1 MKKIIAFLILLL
13 CVKQS
18 YAQYPLKQYLGSDST
33 LVTVRG
39 GMNARLVLWSFTDTT
54 QANTQRIN
62 QYAGALIYTTG
73 TDKVWYRNSTATGWI
88 EFTSSGGTTTNIYNS
103 DGFITGTRVLD
114 LSASP
119 LTFSRSGV
127 KQFAAEDNLTTIGS
141 PNNQKRITVYND
153 SITIL
158 GLSQTTD
165 TTTYKPLAIDGN
177 GYFTIM
183 DRWPGGGGS
192 TPTLFGIDD
201 STSTVDRYVNFKN
214 HRFVLDSIFT
224 AGSGYISGI
233 YTGKASTSTSFRQ
246 TTYDS
251 EAYLAFPRDE
261 YKWVQLG
268 SEAAGT
274 DGDGAYF
281 RDSYFKSYNSNAT
294 INAYASNYQGLFNSS
309 IEINH
314 NGINLFPDRGVL
326 FIDSLLTSSSNSD
339 EVVMWRAGDYGSI
352 RRMPI
357 STFLSFYT
365 PPASWLQSGSVAGS
379 LGTTFIGA
387 TDVNPLLFKIG
398 GMSAGILGGAGNT
411 AFGLGTNNADSLSNA
426 GTYNTAMGLRS
437 LFRNIGTYNTAI
449 GSYSMFYN
457 TTGSQ
462 NVALGSNS
470 LYNNITGQKNSAFGS
485 GALENNTSGDDNT
498 AVGQD
503 ALLAN
508 TTGIRNIGI
517 GWNGFAN
524 NFTGVQNIGIG
535 YGAGKTITN
544 GNNNTIL
551 GAFAAWDAA
560 QNDTITGAVI
570 IGHSATA
577 SEDSTVVLGN
587 DYIKKTHLKGVVY
600 APFTAGSA
608 TTSDSALAVN
618 RTTGALEMRPVAGG
632 GTYTFT
638 NGLTNS
644 SGTVKLGG
652 DLVNS
657 TSINGKGSYSVTLD
671 SLTGFTVKSPGLT
684 KILTTS
690 TQAYIYGNS
699 SSTYMGVGTELF
711 LAQQKSGNSIS
722 MSSDSF
728 VLKMGGNS
736 QLIIRP
742 DSLNINP
749 PLGIAII
756 DTLAAASNMTNKR
769 VMTWDTVTKRWEQ
782 ISTDSVGKKF
792 GVEDNYFPADRLVNL
807 NNNKLDLDSG
817 SLHVRRKITSPRS
830 DDIFSVG
837 IGGNKSLY
845 VTQTGDVYATQL
857 YAGSGSFYTLGGLIA
872 MNSSVIRLNGT
883 STFNGFQKKFQ
894 FIKEWPALDDS
905 IGFEVK
911 NDTSGIS
918 TLADTWA
925 NTYKILSLKYRSGV
939 DNSLNNRYDF
949 FGNGQPRFY
958 MFGDSSFLDT
968 PATIAGFDADGNM
981 IEVLPSSLGGGG
993 ADGNNYPTSVG
1004 YTQSSRTLTIVRN
1017 GLADITTTLPEA
1029 TTSLAGLLAGA
1040 DKSFLDS
1047 LRAGQIIDTS
1057 YYGLISGPSNHDSA
1071 FVYWIPYSESNVDSS
1086 FMFLVP
1092 KYSGTVSSGTQ
1103 YRIGYY
1109 AATGATI
1116 SQAAAITA
1124 SRALVSDANGVPTH
1138 ATTTATELGYVSGV
1152 TSAIQTQIDGK
1163 ISASSTNTL
1172 TNKRWTARVGS
1183 TTSSATPTI
1192 NTDNYDIY
1200 KLTAQTADITSF
1212 TTNLTGT
1219 PNDGDILE
1227 IQITGTA
1234 SRALTFGASFVS
1246 TTVTIPATTSGTT
1259 TLTVIFQYY
1268 TTSSYGNNKWNCVN
1282 YY

>member
-1 MKKIIAFLILLL
+1 MKKILFLLVML
-13 CVKQS
+13 CLGATMQAQTNIMQVTKFIRTAKIGGS
-18 YAQYPLKQYLGSDST
+18 YVIQVNTNGINNW
-33 LVTVRG
+33 VTV
-39 GMNARLVLWSFTDTT
+39 
-54 QANTQRIN
+54 
-62 QYAGALIYTTG
+62 
-73 TDKVWYRNSTATGWI
+73 
-88 EFTSSGGTTTNIYNS
+88 SSS
-103 DGFITGTRVLD
+103 
-114 LSASP
+114 
-119 LTFSRSGV
+119 
-127 KQFAAEDNLTTIGS
+127 K
-141 PNNQKRITVYND
+141 
-153 SITIL
+153 
-158 GLSQTTD
+158 
-165 TTTYKPLAIDGN
+165 
-177 GYFTIM
+177 
-183 DRWPGGGGS
+183 
-192 TPTLFGIDD
+192 LFGIDD

-387 TDVNPLLFKIG
+387 TDFNPLLFKIG
-398 GMSAGILGGAGNT
+398 GASAGILGGNGNT
-411 AFGLGTNNADSLSNA
+411 AFGLGANNADSLSNA
-426 GTYNTAMGLRS
+426 GTYNTAMGLYS
-437 LFRNIGTYNTAI
+437 LSRNRGSVFNTAI
-449 GSYSMFYN
+449 GSNSMFYN

-470 LYNNITGQKNSAFGS
+470 LYNNITGQKNSAFGA
-485 GALENNTSGDDNT
+485 GALESNTSGQENT

-524 NFTGVQNIGIG
+524 NFTGGQNVGIG

-608 TTSDSALAVN
+608 TTSDSALVVD
-618 RTTGALEMRPVAGG
+618 RSTGALEMRPVAGG
-632 GTYTFT
+632 
-638 NGLTNS
+638 S
-644 SGTVKLGG
+644 SGDGIVSLG
-652 DLVNS
+652 NS
-657 TSINGKGSYSVTLD
+657 PY
-671 SLTGFTVKSPGLT
+671 GLT
-684 KILTTS
+684 KP
-690 TQAYIYGNS
+690 ND
-699 SSTYMGVGTELF
+699 STYAADT
-711 LAQQKSGNSIS
+711 
-722 MSSDSF
+722 
-728 VLKMGGNS
+728 S
-736 QLIIRP
+736 QLATILQTQHRI
-742 DSLNINP
+742 DSLAALKLAITDTTGQWIGSGW
-749 PLGIAII
+749 LASLVKYVDTTTVIATRTWVQSQGYITTR
-756 DTLAAASNMTNKR
+756 DRFAYTTEDVSASANRT
-769 VMTWDTVTKRWEQ
+769 
-782 ISTDSVGKKF
+782 F
-792 GVEDNYFPADRLVNL
+792 NL
-807 NNNKLDLDSG
+807 NNYKLDLDSG
-817 SLHVRRKITSPRS
+817 SFHIKRKVTSPRS

-837 IGGNKSLY
+837 VGSNKAFYVDSLGRAY
-845 VTQTGDVYATQL
+845 SSEFG
-857 YAGSGSFYTLGGLIA
+857 AGSGSLYVYGGGIII
-872 MNSSVIRLNGT
+872 NNTDIRLNGT
-883 STFNGFQKKFQ
+883 TKFSSFQKKFE
-894 FIKEWPALDDS
+894 FIKEYPGLNDS
-905 IGFEVK
+905 IGMEIS
-911 NDTSGIS
+911 NDTLAIS
-918 TLADTWA
+918 TFPDTWS

-1004 YTQSSRTLTIVRN
+1004 YTQSSRTLTIARN

-1234 SRALTFGASFVS
+1234 ARAITWGASFVAS
-1246 TTVTIPATTSGTT
+1246 TVALPTTTVTTA
-1259 TLTVIFQYY
+1259 TLTVVFQYY
-1268 TTSSYGNNKWNCVN
+1268 TTSSYGNNKWVCVN
-1282 YY
+1282 SY